1 MLLCIFFSKCFYFF
15 PFCWTFLSSILLSVF
30 WASQVLICHFPKA
43 PLAFPCPSAFQDNSP
58 GSRVVLPEA
67 VPIAPAQFCWYG
79 KLLCILYVLPGLC
92 WVEVA
97 SPQGAF
103 PRPRFKF
110 AGWISLQIRP
120 FNASSLTHEFLDERN
135 VYLAFIFFLFW
146 LYSLWSGKSCSVES
160 FGSVEKSVTRRSM
173 N

>member
-1 MLLCIFFSKCFYFF
+1 M
-15 PFCWTFLSSILLSVF
+15 
-30 WASQVLICHFPKA
+30 LICHFPKA

-135 VYLAFIFFLFW
+135 VYLAFIFFWFW